1 MMRLVLVVVLIF
13 ALAMPVSA
21 ADITAPPVPESGRE
35 LMPEDGTSFGQGL
48 WEICCRGFAKIRPDI
63 AEGAR
68 ICFCVIAA
76 AIMLSILSSFPGMT
90 EKCCDLVGAV
100 CIAGL
105 LLGSANSLIRLG
117 TDTVQEL
124 SQYGKLL
131 LPVMT
136 TALAAQGG
144 LTASASLY
152 VGTAAFDTLLS
163 SLITTIMVPLVYL
176 YLALAAANAAMGED
190 LLKKLRDFLK
200 WLMTWTLKMILYV
213 FTGYMGITGVVS
225 GTTDAA
231 ALKAT
236 KLTIS
241 GVVPVVG
248 GILSDASEAV
258 LISAG
263 VVKNA
268 AGIYGIF
275 AVLAL
280 IAEPFLRIGVH
291 YLILKLT
298 AAICGI
304 FGSKRITELIGDF
317 NSVMGLLLAMTG
329 TVCLMILISTVCF
342 LRGVG

>member
-1 MMRLVLVVVLIF
+1 MRLVLIVVLILS
-13 ALAMPVSA
+13 LAMPVSA
-21 ADITAPPVPESGRE
+21 ADITAPTVPEAGRD
-35 LMPEDGTSFGQGL
+35 LMPENGTSFGEGL
-48 WEICCRGFAKIRPDI
+48 WQIVCRGLGKIRPDI
-63 AEGAR
+63 AEGAK
-68 ICFCVIAA
+68 ISLCVIAA
-76 AIMLSILSSFPGMT
+76 VVMLSILSAFPGIT

-100 CIAGL
+100 CIAGV

-117 TDTVQEL
+117 TDTVEEV

-152 VGTAAFDTLLS
+152 VGTAAFDTLLG
-163 SLITTIMVPLVYL
+163 SLISTILVPLTYL
-176 YLALAAANAAMGED
+176 YLALAAANAAVGDD

-200 WLMTWTLKMILYV
+200 WLMTWGLKTVLYV

-231 ALKAT
+231 ALKAA

-258 LISAG
+258 LVSAG

-291 YLILKLT
+291 YLILKFT
-298 AAICGI
+298 AAVCGI

-317 NSVMGLLLAMTG
+317 TSVMGLLLAMTG
-329 TVCLMILISTVCF
+329 TVCLLFLISTVCF

>member
-1 MMRLVLVVVLIF
+1 MRLVLVVVLIF
-13 ALAMPVSA
+13 SLAMPVSA
-21 ADITAPPVPESGRE
+21 SDITAPPVPESGSD
-35 LMPEDGTSFGQGL
+35 LMPEDGTSFGEGL

-63 AEGAR
+63 AEAAK
-68 ICFCVIAA
+68 ISLCVIAA
-76 AIMLSILSSFPGMT
+76 VILLSVLSTFPGMT

-100 CIAGL
+100 CIAGV

-117 TDTVQEL
+117 TVTVDEM

-144 LTASASLY
+144 ITASASLY

-163 SLITTIMVPLVYL
+163 SLITSILVPMVYL
-176 YLALAAANAAMGED
+176 YLILATANAAVGDD

-200 WLMTWTLKMILYV
+200 WLMTWVLKTVLYV

-225 GTTDAA
+225 GTTDAV
-231 ALKAT
+231 ALKAA

-258 LISAG
+258 LVSAG

-280 IAEPFLRIGVH
+280 IAEPFLRIGLH
-291 YLILKLT
+291 YLILKFT
-298 AAICGI
+298 AAVCGV
-304 FGSKRITELIGDF
+304 FGSKRITELVGDF
-317 NSVMGLLLAMTG
+317 TSVMGFLLAMTG
-329 TVCLMILISTVCF
+329 TVCLLILISTVCF

>member
-1 MMRLVLVVVLIF
+1 MTRLMLVLVLI
-13 ALAMPVSA
+13 ASLAMPVSA
-21 ADITAPPVPESGRE
+21 EEITAPTVPESGRD
-35 LMPEDGTSFGQGL
+35 LMPEDGTSFGEGL
-48 WEICCRGFAKIRPDI
+48 WQIVCRGFAKIRPDI
-63 AEGAR
+63 AEGAKVSLS
-68 ICFCVIAA
+68 VISAVVL
-76 AIMLSILSSFPGMT
+76 LSILSAFPGMT
-90 EKCCDLVGAV
+90 EKSGDLVGAV

-105 LLGSANSLIRLG
+105 LLGSTNSLIRLG
-117 TDTVQEL
+117 SNTVEEM
-124 SQYGKLL
+124 SHYGKLL

-144 LTASASLY
+144 LTTSASLY
-152 VGTAAFDTLLS
+152 VGTAAFDAFLS
-163 SLITTIMVPLVYL
+163 GLIASVLVPMVYL
-176 YLALAAANAAMGED
+176 YLALAAANAAIGDD

-200 WLMTWTLKMILYV
+200 WLMTWMLKTILYV

-231 ALKAT
+231 ALKAA

-258 LISAG
+258 LVSAG

-298 AAICGI
+298 SSVCGI
-304 FGSKRITELIGDF
+304 FGSKRITELVGDF
-317 NSVMGLLLAMTG
+317 TTIMGFILAMTG
-329 TVCLMILISTVCF
+329 TVCLLILISTVCF

>member
-1 MMRLVLVVVLIF
+1 MRLMLIVLLVLS
-13 ALAMPVSA
+13 LAMPVSA
-21 ADITAPPVPESGRE
+21 ADITAPTVPESGRD
-35 LMPEDGTSFGQGL
+35 LMPQAGTSFGDGL
-48 WEICCRGFAKIRPDI
+48 WQICCRGLAKIRPDI
-63 AEGAR
+63 AEGAK
-68 ICFCVIAA
+68 ISLCIIAA
-76 AIMLSILSSFPGMT
+76 VVMLSILSAFPGMT

-117 TDTVQEL
+117 TDTVEEI

-144 LTASASLY
+144 LTTSASLY

-163 SLITTIMVPLVYL
+163 GVIASVLVPMVYI
-176 YLALAAANAAMGED
+176 YLALAAANAAIGDD

-200 WLMTWTLKMILYV
+200 WLMTWVLKTVLYV

-231 ALKAT
+231 ALKAA

-258 LISAG
+258 LVSAG

-280 IAEPFLRIGVH
+280 IAEPFFRIGVH
-291 YLILKLT
+291 YLILKFT
-298 AAICGI
+298 AAVCGI
-304 FGSKRITELIGDF
+304 FASKRITELIGDF
-317 NSVMGLLLAMTG
+317 TSVMGLLLAMTG
-329 TVCLMILISTVCF
+329 TVCLLILISTVCF

>member
-1 MMRLVLVVVLIF
+1 MRLVLIVVLIF
-13 ALAMPVSA
+13 SLAIPVSA
-21 ADITAPPVPESGRE
+21 ADITAPTVPEAGRD
-35 LMPEDGTSFGQGL
+35 LMPEDGTSFGEGIWQ
-48 WEICCRGFAKIRPDI
+48 ICCRGFAKIRPDI
-63 AEGAR
+63 ADGAK
-68 ICFCVIAA
+68 ISLCVIAA
-76 AIMLSILSSFPGMT
+76 VVLLSVLSAFPGMT
-90 EKCCDLVGAV
+90 ETCCDLVGTV

-117 TDTVQEL
+117 TDTVEEI

-152 VGTAAFDTLLS
+152 VGTAAFDTLLG
-163 SLITTIMVPLVYL
+163 SLISTILVPLVYL
-176 YLALAAANAAMGED
+176 YLALAAANAALGDD
-190 LLKKLRDFLK
+190 LLKKIRDFLK
-200 WLMTWTLKMILYV
+200 WLMTWVLKTVLYV

-231 ALKAT
+231 TLKAA

-258 LISAG
+258 LVGAG

-280 IAEPFLRIGVH
+280 ILEPFLRIGVH
-291 YLILKLT
+291 YLILKFT
-298 AAICGI
+298 AAVCSI
-304 FGSKRITELIGDF
+304 FGSKRITQLVADF
-317 NSVMGLLLAMTG
+317 TSVMGLILAMTG
-329 TVCLMILISTVCF
+329 TVCLLILISTVCF

>member
-1 MMRLVLVVVLIF
+1 MRLMLIVLLVLS
-13 ALAMPVSA
+13 LAMPVSA
-21 ADITAPPVPESGRE
+21 ADITAPTVPESGRD
-35 LMPEDGTSFGQGL
+35 LMPQDGTSFGDGL
-48 WEICCRGFAKIRPDI
+48 WQICCRGLAKIRPDI
-63 AEGAR
+63 AEGAK
-68 ICFCVIAA
+68 ISLCIIAA
-76 AIMLSILSSFPGMT
+76 VVMLSILSAFPGMT

-117 TDTVQEL
+117 TDTVEEI

-144 LTASASLY
+144 LTTSASLY

-163 SLITTIMVPLVYL
+163 GVIASVLVPMVYI
-176 YLALAAANAAMGED
+176 YLALAAANAAIGDD

-200 WLMTWTLKMILYV
+200 WLMTWVLKTVLYV

-231 ALKAT
+231 ALKAA

-258 LISAG
+258 LVSAG

-280 IAEPFLRIGVH
+280 IAEPFFRIGVH
-291 YLILKLT
+291 YLILKFT
-298 AAICGI
+298 AAVCAI
-304 FGSKRITELIGDF
+304 FGSKRITEQIDDF
-317 NSVMGLLLAMTG
+317 TSVMGLLLAMTG
-329 TVCLMILISTVCF
+329 TVCLLILISTVCF

>member
-1 MMRLVLVVVLIF
+1 MRLLLITLLVFSLT
-13 ALAMPVSA
+13 MPVSA
-21 ADITAPPVPESGRE
+21 TDITAPPVPESGRD
-35 LMPEDGTSFGQGL
+35 LMPEEGTSFGEGL
-48 WEICCRGFAKIRPDI
+48 WQICCRGFAKIRPDI
-63 AEGAR
+63 AEAAK
-68 ICFCVIAA
+68 ISLCVIAVA
-76 AIMLSILSSFPGMT
+76 VFLSVLSAFPGMA
-90 EKCCDLVGAV
+90 EKNCDLAGAV

-117 TDTVQEL
+117 TNTVDEI

-144 LTASASLY
+144 LTASASLH
-152 VGTAAFDTLLS
+152 VGTAAFDALLS
-163 SLITTIMVPLVYL
+163 ELIASILVPMVYF
-176 YLALAAANAAMGED
+176 YLALTVANAAVGDD
-190 LLKKLRDFLK
+190 LLKKLRDLLK
-200 WLMTWTLKMILYV
+200 WLMTWTLKTVLYV

-231 ALKAT
+231 ALKAA

-258 LISAG
+258 LVSAG
-263 VVKNA
+263 VVKNV

-291 YLILKLT
+291 YLILKFT
-298 AAICGI
+298 AAVCGI
-304 FGSKRITELIGDF
+304 FGSKRVTGLIGDF
-317 NSVMGLLLAMTG
+317 TSIMGLLLAMTG
-329 TVCLMILISTVCF
+329 AMCLMILISTVCF

>member
-1 MMRLVLVVVLIF
+1 MRLMLIVLLVLS
-13 ALAMPVSA
+13 LAMPVSA
-21 ADITAPPVPESGRE
+21 ADITAPTVPESGRD
-35 LMPEDGTSFGQGL
+35 LMPQAGTSFGDGL
-48 WEICCRGFAKIRPDI
+48 WQICCRGLAKIRPDI
-63 AEGAR
+63 AEGAK
-68 ICFCVIAA
+68 ISLCIIAA
-76 AIMLSILSSFPGMT
+76 VVMLSILSAFPGMT

-117 TDTVQEL
+117 TDTVEEI

-144 LTASASLY
+144 LTTSASLY

-163 SLITTIMVPLVYL
+163 GVIASVLVPMVYI
-176 YLALAAANAAMGED
+176 YLALAAANAAIGDD

-200 WLMTWTLKMILYV
+200 WLMTWVLKTVLYV

-231 ALKAT
+231 ALKAA

-258 LISAG
+258 LVSAG

-280 IAEPFLRIGVH
+280 IAEPFFRIVVH
-291 YLILKLT
+291 YLILKFT
-298 AAICGI
+298 AAVCGI
-304 FGSKRITELIGDF
+304 FASKRITELIGDF
-317 NSVMGLLLAMTG
+317 TSVMGLLLAMTG
-329 TVCLMILISTVCF
+329 TVCLLILISTVCF

>member
-1 MMRLVLVVVLIF
+1 MRLMLIVLLVLS
-13 ALAMPVSA
+13 LAMPVSA
-21 ADITAPPVPESGRE
+21 ADITAPTVPESGRD
-35 LMPEDGTSFGQGL
+35 LMPQDGTSFGDGL
-48 WEICCRGFAKIRPDI
+48 WQICCRGLAKIRPDI
-63 AEGAR
+63 AEGAK
-68 ICFCVIAA
+68 ISLCIIAA
-76 AIMLSILSSFPGMT
+76 VVMLSILSAFPGMT

-117 TDTVQEL
+117 TDTVEEI

-144 LTASASLY
+144 LTTSASLY

-163 SLITTIMVPLVYL
+163 GVIASVLVPMVYI
-176 YLALAAANAAMGED
+176 YLALAAANAAIGDD

-200 WLMTWTLKMILYV
+200 WLMTWVLKTVLYV

-231 ALKAT
+231 ALKAA

-258 LISAG
+258 LVSAG

-280 IAEPFLRIGVH
+280 IAEPFFRIGVH
-291 YLILKLT
+291 YLILKFT
-298 AAICGI
+298 AAVCGI
-304 FGSKRITELIGDF
+304 FGSKRITELIDDF
-317 NSVMGLLLAMTG
+317 TSVMGLLLAMTG
-329 TVCLMILISTVCF
+329 TVCLLILISTVCF

>member
-1 MMRLVLVVVLIF
+1 MLFR
-13 ALAMPVSA
+13 S
-21 ADITAPPVPESGRE
+21 D
-35 LMPEDGTSFGQGL
+35 LMPEDGTSFGDGL
-48 WEICCRGFAKIRPDI
+48 WQICCRGLAKIRPDI
-63 AEGAR
+63 AEGAK
-68 ICFCVIAA
+68 ISLCIIAA
-76 AIMLSILSSFPGMT
+76 VVMLSILSAFPGMT

-117 TDTVQEL
+117 TDTVEEI

-144 LTASASLY
+144 LTTSASLY

-163 SLITTIMVPLVYL
+163 GVIASVLVPMVYI
-176 YLALAAANAAMGED
+176 YLALAAANAAIGDD

-200 WLMTWTLKMILYV
+200 WLMTWVLKTVLYV

-231 ALKAT
+231 ALKAA

-258 LISAG
+258 LVSAG

-280 IAEPFLRIGVH
+280 IAEPFFRIGVH
-291 YLILKLT
+291 YLILKFT
-298 AAICGI
+298 AAVCGI
-304 FGSKRITELIGDF
+304 FASKRITELIGDF
-317 NSVMGLLLAMTG
+317 TSVMGLLLAMTG
-329 TVCLMILISTVCF
+329 TVCLLILISTVCF

>member
-1 MMRLVLVVVLIF
+1 MRLMLIVLLVLS
-13 ALAMPVSA
+13 LAMPVSA
-21 ADITAPPVPESGRE
+21 ADITAPTVPESGRD
-35 LMPEDGTSFGQGL
+35 LMPQDGTSFGDGL
-48 WEICCRGFAKIRPDI
+48 WQICCRGLAKIRPDI
-63 AEGAR
+63 AEGAK
-68 ICFCVIAA
+68 ISLCIIAA
-76 AIMLSILSSFPGMT
+76 VVMLSILSAFPGMM

-117 TDTVQEL
+117 TDTVEEI

-144 LTASASLY
+144 LTTSASLY

-163 SLITTIMVPLVYL
+163 GVIASVLVPMVYI
-176 YLALAAANAAMGED
+176 YLALAAANAAIGDD

-200 WLMTWTLKMILYV
+200 WLMTWVLKTVLYV

-231 ALKAT
+231 ALKAA

-258 LISAG
+258 LVSAG

-280 IAEPFLRIGVH
+280 IAEPFFRIGVH
-291 YLILKLT
+291 YLILKFT
-298 AAICGI
+298 AAVCGI
-304 FGSKRITELIGDF
+304 FASKRITELIGDF
-317 NSVMGLLLAMTG
+317 TSVMGLLLAMTG
-329 TVCLMILISTVCF
+329 TVCLLILISTVCF

>member
-1 MMRLVLVVVLIF
+1 MRLMLIVLLVLS
-13 ALAMPVSA
+13 LAMPVSA
-21 ADITAPPVPESGRE
+21 ADITAPTVPESGRD
-35 LMPEDGTSFGQGL
+35 LMPQDGTSFGDGL
-48 WEICCRGFAKIRPDI
+48 WQICCRGLAKIRPDI
-63 AEGAR
+63 AEGAK
-68 ICFCVIAA
+68 ISLCIIAA
-76 AIMLSILSSFPGMT
+76 VVMLSILSAFPGMT

-117 TDTVQEL
+117 TDTVEEI

-144 LTASASLY
+144 LTTSASLY

-163 SLITTIMVPLVYL
+163 GVIASVLVPMVYI
-176 YLALAAANAAMGED
+176 YLALAAANAAIGDD

-200 WLMTWTLKMILYV
+200 WLMTWVLKTVLYV

-231 ALKAT
+231 ALKAA

-258 LISAG
+258 LVSAG

-280 IAEPFLRIGVH
+280 IAEPFFRIGVH
-291 YLILKLT
+291 YLILKFT
-298 AAICGI
+298 AAVCGI
-304 FGSKRITELIGDF
+304 FCSKRITELIGDF
-317 NSVMGLLLAMTG
+317 TSVMGLLLAMTG
-329 TVCLMILISTVCF
+329 TVCLLILISTVCF

>member
-1 MMRLVLVVVLIF
+1 MRLMLIVLLILS
-13 ALAMPVSA
+13 LAMPVSA
-21 ADITAPPVPESGRE
+21 ADITAPTVPESGRD
-35 LMPEDGTSFGQGL
+35 LMPQDGTSFGDGL
-48 WEICCRGFAKIRPDI
+48 WQICCRGLAKIRPDI
-63 AEGAR
+63 AEGAK
-68 ICFCVIAA
+68 ISLCIIAA
-76 AIMLSILSSFPGMT
+76 VVMLSILSAFPGMT

-117 TDTVQEL
+117 TDTVEEI

-144 LTASASLY
+144 LTTSASLY

-163 SLITTIMVPLVYL
+163 GVIASVLVPMVYI
-176 YLALAAANAAMGED
+176 YLALAAANAAIGDD

-200 WLMTWTLKMILYV
+200 WLMTWVLKTVLYV

-231 ALKAT
+231 ALKAA

-258 LISAG
+258 LVSAG

-280 IAEPFLRIGVH
+280 IAEPFFRIGVH
-291 YLILKLT
+291 YLILKFT
-298 AAICGI
+298 AAVCGI
-304 FGSKRITELIGDF
+304 FASKRITELIGDF
-317 NSVMGLLLAMTG
+317 TSVMGLLLAMTG
-329 TVCLMILISTVCF
+329 TVCLLILISTVCF

>member
-1 MMRLVLVVVLIF
+1 MRLMLIVLLILS
-13 ALAMPVSA
+13 LAMPVSA
-21 ADITAPPVPESGRE
+21 ADITAPTVPESGRD
-35 LMPEDGTSFGQGL
+35 LMPQDGTSFGDGL
-48 WEICCRGFAKIRPDI
+48 WQICCRGLAKIRPDI
-63 AEGAR
+63 AEGAK
-68 ICFCVIAA
+68 ISLCIIAA
-76 AIMLSILSSFPGMT
+76 VVMLSILSAFPGMT

-117 TDTVQEL
+117 TDTVEEI

-144 LTASASLY
+144 LTTSASLY

-163 SLITTIMVPLVYL
+163 GVIASVLVPMVYI
-176 YLALAAANAAMGED
+176 YLALAAANAAIGDD

-200 WLMTWTLKMILYV
+200 WLMTWVLKTVLYV

-231 ALKAT
+231 ALKAA

-258 LISAG
+258 LVSAG

-280 IAEPFLRIGVH
+280 IAEPFFRIGVH
-291 YLILKLT
+291 YLILKFT
-298 AAICGI
+298 AAVCGI
-304 FGSKRITELIGDF
+304 FGSKRITELIDDF
-317 NSVMGLLLAMTG
+317 TSVMGLLLAMTG
-329 TVCLMILISTVCF
+329 TVCLLILISTVCF

>member
-1 MMRLVLVVVLIF
+1 MRLMLIVLLGLS
-13 ALAMPVSA
+13 LAMPVSA
-21 ADITAPPVPESGRE
+21 ADITAPTVPESGRD
-35 LMPEDGTSFGQGL
+35 LMPENGTSFGDGL
-48 WEICCRGFAKIRPDI
+48 WQICCRGLAKIRPDI
-63 AEGAR
+63 AEGAK
-68 ICFCVIAA
+68 ISLCIIAA
-76 AIMLSILSSFPGMT
+76 VVMLSILSAFPGMT

-117 TDTVQEL
+117 TDTVEEI

-144 LTASASLY
+144 LTTSASLY

-163 SLITTIMVPLVYL
+163 GVIASVLVPMVYI
-176 YLALAAANAAMGED
+176 YLALAAANAAIGDD

-200 WLMTWTLKMILYV
+200 WLMTWVLKTVLYV

-231 ALKAT
+231 ALKAA

-258 LISAG
+258 LVSAG

-280 IAEPFLRIGVH
+280 IAEPFFRIGVH
-291 YLILKLT
+291 YLILKFT
-298 AAICGI
+298 AAVCGI
-304 FGSKRITELIGDF
+304 FASKRITELIGDF
-317 NSVMGLLLAMTG
+317 TSVMGLLLAMTG
-329 TVCLMILISTVCF
+329 TVCLLILISTVCF

>member
-1 MMRLVLVVVLIF
+1 MRLMLIVLLILS
-13 ALAMPVSA
+13 LAMPVSA
-21 ADITAPPVPESGRE
+21 ADITAPTVPESSRD
-35 LMPEDGTSFGQGL
+35 LMPQDGTSFGDGL
-48 WEICCRGFAKIRPDI
+48 WQICCRGLAKIRPDI
-63 AEGAR
+63 AEGAK
-68 ICFCVIAA
+68 ISLCIIAA
-76 AIMLSILSSFPGMT
+76 VVMLSILSAFPGMT

-117 TDTVQEL
+117 TDTVEEI

-144 LTASASLY
+144 LTTSASLY

-163 SLITTIMVPLVYL
+163 GVIASVLVPMVYI
-176 YLALAAANAAMGED
+176 YLALAAANAAIGDD

-200 WLMTWTLKMILYV
+200 WLMTWVLKTVLYV

-231 ALKAT
+231 ALKAA

-258 LISAG
+258 LVSAG

-280 IAEPFLRIGVH
+280 IAEPFFRIGVH
-291 YLILKLT
+291 YLILKFT
-298 AAICGI
+298 AAVCGI
-304 FGSKRITELIGDF
+304 FGSKRITELIDDF
-317 NSVMGLLLAMTG
+317 TSVMGLLLAMTG
-329 TVCLMILISTVCF
+329 TVCLLILISTVCF

>member
-1 MMRLVLVVVLIF
+1 MRLMLIVLLVLS
-13 ALAMPVSA
+13 LAMPVSA
-21 ADITAPPVPESGRE
+21 ADITAPTVPESGRD
-35 LMPEDGTSFGQGL
+35 LLPQAGTSFGDGL
-48 WEICCRGFAKIRPDI
+48 WQICCRGLAKIRPDI
-63 AEGAR
+63 AEGAK
-68 ICFCVIAA
+68 ISLCIIAA
-76 AIMLSILSSFPGMT
+76 VVMLSILSAFPGMT

-117 TDTVQEL
+117 TDTVEAI

-144 LTASASLY
+144 LTTSASLY

-163 SLITTIMVPLVYL
+163 GVIASVLVPMVYI
-176 YLALAAANAAMGED
+176 YLALAAANAAIGDD
-190 LLKKLRDFLK
+190 LRKKLRDFLK
-200 WLMTWTLKMILYV
+200 WLMTWVLKTVLYV

-231 ALKAT
+231 ALKAA

-258 LISAG
+258 LVSAG

-280 IAEPFLRIGVH
+280 IAEPFFRIGVH
-291 YLILKLT
+291 YLILKFT
-298 AAICGI
+298 AAVCGI
-304 FGSKRITELIGDF
+304 FASKRITELIGDF
-317 NSVMGLLLAMTG
+317 TSVMGLLLAMTG
-329 TVCLMILISTVCF
+329 TVCLLILISTVCF

>member
-1 MMRLVLVVVLIF
+1 MRLMLIILLILS
-13 ALAMPVSA
+13 LAMPVSA
-21 ADITAPPVPESGRE
+21 ADITAPTVPESGRD
-35 LMPEDGTSFGQGL
+35 LMPQDGTSFGDGL
-48 WEICCRGFAKIRPDI
+48 WQICCRGLAKIRPDI
-63 AEGAR
+63 AEGAK
-68 ICFCVIAA
+68 ISLCIIAA
-76 AIMLSILSSFPGMT
+76 VVMLSILSAFPGMT

-117 TDTVQEL
+117 TDTVEEI

-144 LTASASLY
+144 LTTSASLY

-163 SLITTIMVPLVYL
+163 GVIASVLVPMVYI
-176 YLALAAANAAMGED
+176 YLALAAANAAIGDD

-200 WLMTWTLKMILYV
+200 WLMTWVLKTVLYV

-231 ALKAT
+231 ALKAA

-258 LISAG
+258 LVSAG

-280 IAEPFLRIGVH
+280 IAEPFFRIGVH
-291 YLILKLT
+291 YLILKFT
-298 AAICGI
+298 AAVCGI
-304 FGSKRITELIGDF
+304 FGSKRITELIDDF
-317 NSVMGLLLAMTG
+317 TSVMGLLLAMTG
-329 TVCLMILISTVCF
+329 TVCLLILISTVCF

>member
-1 MMRLVLVVVLIF
+1 MRLMLIVLLILS
-13 ALAMPVSA
+13 LAMPVSA
-21 ADITAPPVPESGRE
+21 ADITAPTVPESGRD
-35 LMPEDGTSFGQGL
+35 LMPQDGTSFGDGL
-48 WEICCRGFAKIRPDI
+48 WQICCRGLAKIRPDI
-63 AEGAR
+63 AEGAK
-68 ICFCVIAA
+68 ISLCIIAA
-76 AIMLSILSSFPGMT
+76 VVMLSILSAFPGMT

-117 TDTVQEL
+117 TDTVEEI

-144 LTASASLY
+144 LTTSASLY

-163 SLITTIMVPLVYL
+163 GVIASVLVPMVYI
-176 YLALAAANAAMGED
+176 YLALAAANAAIGDD

-200 WLMTWTLKMILYV
+200 WLMTWVLKTVLYV

-231 ALKAT
+231 ALKAA

-258 LISAG
+258 LVSAG

-280 IAEPFLRIGVH
+280 IAEPFFRIGVH
-291 YLILKLT
+291 YLILKFT
-298 AAICGI
+298 AAVCGI

-317 NSVMGLLLAMTG
+317 TSVMGLLLAMTG
-329 TVCLMILISTVCF
+329 TVCLLILISTVCF

>member
-1 MMRLVLVVVLIF
+1 MRLMLIVLLVLS
-13 ALAMPVSA
+13 LAMPVSA
-21 ADITAPPVPESGRE
+21 ADITAPTVPESGRD
-35 LMPEDGTSFGQGL
+35 LMPQDGTSFGDGL
-48 WEICCRGFAKIRPDI
+48 WQICCRGLAKIRPDI
-63 AEGAR
+63 AEGAK
-68 ICFCVIAA
+68 ISLCIIAA
-76 AIMLSILSSFPGMT
+76 VVMLSILSAFPGMT

-117 TDTVQEL
+117 TDTVEEI

-144 LTASASLY
+144 LTTSASLY

-163 SLITTIMVPLVYL
+163 GVIASVLVPMVYI
-176 YLALAAANAAMGED
+176 YLALAAANAAIGDD

-200 WLMTWTLKMILYV
+200 WLMTWVLKTVLYV

-231 ALKAT
+231 ALKAA

-258 LISAG
+258 LVSAG

-280 IAEPFLRIGVH
+280 IAEPFFRIGVH
-291 YLILKLT
+291 YLILKFT
-298 AAICGI
+298 AAVCGI

-317 NSVMGLLLAMTG
+317 TSVMGLLLAMTG
-329 TVCLMILISTVCF
+329 TVCLLILISTVCF

>member
-1 MMRLVLVVVLIF
+1 MRLMLIVLLILS
-13 ALAMPVSA
+13 LAMPVSA
-21 ADITAPPVPESGRE
+21 ADITAPTVPESGRD
-35 LMPEDGTSFGQGL
+35 LMPEDGTSFGDGL
-48 WEICCRGFAKIRPDI
+48 WQICCRGLAKIRPDI
-63 AEGAR
+63 AEGAK
-68 ICFCVIAA
+68 ISLCIIAA
-76 AIMLSILSSFPGMT
+76 VVMLSILSAFPGMT

-117 TDTVQEL
+117 TDTVEEI

-144 LTASASLY
+144 LTTSASLY

-163 SLITTIMVPLVYL
+163 GVIASVLVPMVYI
-176 YLALAAANAAMGED
+176 YLALAAANAAIGDD

-200 WLMTWTLKMILYV
+200 WLMTWVLKTVLYV

-231 ALKAT
+231 ALKAA

-258 LISAG
+258 LVSAG

-280 IAEPFLRIGVH
+280 IAEPFFRIGVH
-291 YLILKLT
+291 YLILKFT
-298 AAICGI
+298 AAVCGI
-304 FGSKRITELIGDF
+304 FASKRITELIGDF
-317 NSVMGLLLAMTG
+317 TSVMGLLLAMTG
-329 TVCLMILISTVCF
+329 TVCLLILISTVCF

>member
-1 MMRLVLVVVLIF
+1 MRLMLIVLLVLS
-13 ALAMPVSA
+13 LAMPVSA
-21 ADITAPPVPESGRE
+21 ADITAPTVPESGRD
-35 LMPEDGTSFGQGL
+35 LMPQDGTSFGDGL
-48 WEICCRGFAKIRPDI
+48 WQICCRGLAKIRPDI
-63 AEGAR
+63 AEGAK
-68 ICFCVIAA
+68 ISLCIIAA
-76 AIMLSILSSFPGMT
+76 VVMLSILSAFPGMT

-117 TDTVQEL
+117 TDTVEEI

-144 LTASASLY
+144 LTTSASLY

-163 SLITTIMVPLVYL
+163 GVIASVMVPMVYI
-176 YLALAAANAAMGED
+176 YLALAAANAAIGDD

-200 WLMTWTLKMILYV
+200 WLMTWVLKTVLYV

-231 ALKAT
+231 ALKAA

-258 LISAG
+258 LVSAG

-280 IAEPFLRIGVH
+280 IAEPFFRIGVH
-291 YLILKLT
+291 YLILKFT
-298 AAICGI
+298 AAVCGI
-304 FGSKRITELIGDF
+304 FASKRITELIGDF
-317 NSVMGLLLAMTG
+317 TSVMGLLLAMTG
-329 TVCLMILISTVCF
+329 TVCLLILISTVCF

>member
-1 MMRLVLVVVLIF
+1 MRLLLIVVLILS
-13 ALAMPVSA
+13 LAMPVSA
-21 ADITAPPVPESGRE
+21 ADITAPTVPEAGRD
-35 LMPEDGTSFGQGL
+35 LMPEDGTSFGEGL
-48 WEICCRGFAKIRPDI
+48 WQIACRGLGKIRPDI
-63 AEGAR
+63 AEGAK
-68 ICFCVIAA
+68 ISLCVIAA
-76 AIMLSILSSFPGMT
+76 VVMLSILSAFPGMT

-117 TDTVQEL
+117 TDTVEEI

-152 VGTAAFDTLLS
+152 VGTAAFNTLLS
-163 SLITTIMVPLVYL
+163 SLISSILVPLTYL
-176 YLALAAANAAMGED
+176 YLALAAANAAVGDD

-200 WLMTWTLKMILYV
+200 WLMTWVLKTVLYV

-231 ALKAT
+231 ALKAA

-258 LISAG
+258 LVSAG

-291 YLILKLT
+291 YLILKFT
-298 AAICGI
+298 AAVCGI

-317 NSVMGLLLAMTG
+317 TSVMGLLLAMTG
-329 TVCLMILISTVCF
+329 TVCLLILISTVCF